1 MGATGRT
8 LTDMFQEVV
17 ERFPD
22 KAAVTT
28 AQGELTYRQL
38 SGRADALGHRL
49 ARMGVRPGAVVA
61 LLAPRDADLLV
72 GMLGILKAGAAYLPI
87 DPGSPADRIRWT
99 VKDSE
104 SPVVVSTAA
113 LSSALSGL
121 DTDVVLLDGL
131 PAAPSRADDRGELPS
146 AGSDDLAYVI
156 YTSGS
161 TGLPKGVQ
169 VEHRSVVGLFDA
181 TQPFFG
187 FHEDDVWTAFHS
199 AAFDFSVWETWGA
212 LLFGGRL
219 VMVPQETARSPKD
232 FHALLLAQGVTVLNQ
247 TPSAFRRLAA
257 VAARASHPLPRLRTV
272 VLGGEKLDPA
282 TLRPWVERH
291 GDEHP
296 RLVNMYGI
304 TEATVHSSYRPLVRA
319 DLEEEAPSPIG
330 EPLPGLAF
338 HVLDEDGLPVLEGE
352 PGELYIEGPGL
363 ARGYLGRP
371 ELDQE
376 RFTDLVDADGA
387 PRRCYRTGDR
397 IVALPGGGYGY
408 LGRTDDQVKIR
419 GHRVEPGEIESLI
432 ARHPDVSQVV
442 VLPHDYGEDDVRLI
456 AYVASRTAGPALAAV
471 LAERSATALPAHL
484 RPSKYVVLPEL
495 PLTLNGKVDKARLPS
510 PEVTGGSVQVPDAAR
525 SGPAGTEERIAE
537 VWRIVLDVPRVG
549 HDADFFELG
558 GTSLSLL
565 RMFTRVNEVFGL
577 DLDITVLIDG
587 VTVRLLGR
595 HVDAALSA
603 SSTEET
609 T

>member
-1 MGATGRT
+1 MAAEGRT
-8 LTDMFQEVV
+8 LTDRFQDVV

-22 KAAVTT
+22 KTAVTT
-28 AQGELTYRQL
+28 AQGEVTYRQL
-38 SGRADALGHRL
+38 DERADALGHALTRT
-49 ARMGVRPGAVVA
+49 GVRPGAVVA

-99 VKDSE
+99 VEDSR

-113 LSSALSGL
+113 LSGPLCGL
-121 DTDVVLLDGL
+121 DADVVLLDSL
-131 PAAPSRADDRGELPS
+131 PAAPSRADRAKPPS
-146 AGSDDLAYVI
+146 ADGDDLAYVI

-161 TGLPKGVQ
+161 TGLPKGVK
-169 VEHRSVVGLFDA
+169 VEHRSVVRLFDV
-181 TQPFFG
+181 TQPLFG
-187 FHEDDVWTAFHS
+187 FDENDVWSAFHS
-199 AAFDFSVWETWGA
+199 AAFDFSAWEIWGA

-257 VAARASHPLPRLRTV
+257 TQARAAHPLPRLRTV
-272 VLGGEKLDPA
+272 VLGGERLDPA

-304 TEATVHSSYRPLVRA
+304 TEATVHSSYRRLLRA
-319 DLEEEAPSPIG
+319 DLEGEGPSPIG
-330 EPLPGLAF
+330 EPLPDLAF
-338 HVLDEDGLPVLEGE
+338 HVLDEDERPVEEGE

-363 ARGYLGRP
+363 ARGYLSRP
-371 ELDQE
+371 DLDKE
-376 RFTDLVDADGA
+376 RFVEVVGADGV

-408 LGRTDDQVKIR
+408 LGRTDDQLKIR

-432 ARHPDVSQVV
+432 DRHPDVTQSV
-442 VLPHDYGEDDVRLI
+442 VLPHDHGEDDVRLI
-456 AYVASRTAGPALAAV
+456 AYVASRTAGPELAAV
-471 LAERSATALPAHL
+471 LAERAAAALPAYM
-484 RPSKYVVLPEL
+484 RPSRYVVLPEL
-495 PLTLNGKVDKARLPS
+495 PLTLNGKVDTARLPS
-510 PEVTGGSVQVPDAAR
+510 PQTPRASAQGPDAAGSAR
-525 SGPAGTEERIAE
+525 TGTEERIAE
-537 VWRIVLDVPRVG
+537 VWRAVLDVPRVER
-549 HDADFFELG
+549 DADFFDLG

-565 RMFTRVNEVFGL
+565 RMFDRVNEVFGL

-587 VTVRLLGR
+587 ATVRLLGR
-595 HVDAALSA
+595 HVDAALTA
-603 SSTEET
+603 SPTEET
-609 T
+609 A

>member
-1 MGATGRT
+1 MGARGHT
-8 LTDMFQEVV
+8 LTDIFQDVV
-17 ERFPD
+17 ERFPE
-22 KAAVTT
+22 KVAVTT

-38 SGRADALGHRL
+38 NERADALGHELTRTG
-49 ARMGVRPGAVVA
+49 ARPGTVVA

-99 VKDSE
+99 VRDSE
-104 SPVVVSTAA
+104 SPVVVSTSA
-113 LSSALSGL
+113 LSAPLSGL
-121 DTDVVLLDGL
+121 DADVVLLDAL
-131 PAAPSRADDRGELPS
+131 PAAPSRADRGELPS

-169 VEHRSVVGLFDA
+169 VEHRSVVRLFDV
-181 TQPFFG
+181 TQPLFG
-187 FHEDDVWTAFHS
+187 FDETDVWTAFHS
-199 AAFDFSVWETWGA
+199 AAFDFSVWEIWGA

-257 VAARASHPLPRLRTV
+257 VEARDAQPPPCLRTV
-272 VLGGEKLDPA
+272 VFGGEKLDPA
-282 TLRPWVERH
+282 TLRPWVQRH

-304 TEATVHSSYRPLVRA
+304 TEATVHSSYRPLLRA
-319 DLEEEAPSPIG
+319 DLEGEGPSPIG
-330 EPLPGLAF
+330 EPLPDLAF
-338 HVLDEDGLPVLEGE
+338 HVLDEDGQPVAEGE

-371 ELDQE
+371 ELDKE
-376 RFTDLVDADGA
+376 RFIELVDADGV
-387 PRRCYRTGDR
+387 PHRCYRTGDR
-397 IVALPGGGYGY
+397 IAALPGGGYGY

-419 GHRVEPGEIESLI
+419 GHRVEPGEVESLI
-432 ARHPDVSQVV
+432 TRHPDVAQSV

-471 LAERSATALPAHL
+471 LAERTAAALPAYM
-484 RPSKYVVLPEL
+484 RPSRYVVLPEL

-510 PEVTGGSVQVPDAAR
+510 PERTGASAPDPGAPGSA
-525 SGPAGTEERIAE
+525 PAGTEERIAE
-537 VWRIVLDVPRVG
+537 VWRVVLDVPRVER
-549 HDADFFELG
+549 DADFFELG

-565 RMFTRVNEVFGL
+565 RMFNRVNEVFGL

-587 VTVRLLGR
+587 ATVRLLAR

-603 SSTEET
+603 SPTEET